1 MNSKKLRFRARGTSL
16 VQNLQ
21 KLDANIKSFIG
32 RKFVEVSPGNY
43 GFMPTGE
50 ADEVAYY
57 AEYVKACKDG
67 DLWAAD
73 EETAAAC
80 GVEFDDSFGAAPY
93 AEKD

>member
-1 MNSKKLRFRARGTSL
+1 MNSKKLRFRARGTAL

-21 KLDANIKSFIG
+21 KLEANIKSFIG
-32 RKFVEVSPGNY
+32 RKFVEVSPGTH
-43 GFMPTGE
+43 GFVPTGE
-50 ADEVAYY
+50 AEEVAYY

-80 GVEFDDSFGAAPY
+80 GVELDESFGAASD